1 MRRSPEV
8 YSSRAEAI
16 QALWKMAADG
26 RADCYYGGRYRALV
40 LLATFASLR
49 WGEVIALRRC
59 DLDLERRTV
68 RVRAA
73 YVERSTGEMLIGP
86 PKSRAGR
93 RVIGIPGVIVPALRE
108 HLATFVKDEPGALVF
123 AGQKGMPL
131 RRSNFNKM
139 SGWPH
144 AVESIGAPGLHV
156 HDLRHTGN
164 QFAASSGAALKDLM
178 TRMGHDSE
186 RAALIYQHEARGA
199 DQRITDAIDSHV
211 QAERDDQ
218 GDDADDGSAGALV
231 PAG

>member
-1 MRRSPEV
+1 MERQMEAGRPELVPPAAPGFSP
-8 YSSRAEAI
+8 A
-16 QALWKMAADG
+16 
-26 RADCYYGGRYRALV
+26 C
-40 LLATFASLR
+40 T
-49 WGEVIALRRC
+49 
-59 DLDLERRTV
+59 
-68 RVRAA
+68 VRAA
-73 YVERSTGEMLIGP
+73 YAERSTGELLLGP

-93 RVIGIPGVIVPALRE
+93 RIVGIPGVIVPALRE
-108 HLATFVKDEPGALVF
+108 HLAAFVSDEPGALVF

-144 AVESIGAPGLHV
+144 AVESIGAAGLHV

-164 QFAASSGAALKDLM
+164 HFAANSGAGLKDLM

-199 DQRITDAIDSHV
+199 DQRITDAIDFHV

-218 GDDADDGSAGALV
+218 GDDDEDGSAGALV